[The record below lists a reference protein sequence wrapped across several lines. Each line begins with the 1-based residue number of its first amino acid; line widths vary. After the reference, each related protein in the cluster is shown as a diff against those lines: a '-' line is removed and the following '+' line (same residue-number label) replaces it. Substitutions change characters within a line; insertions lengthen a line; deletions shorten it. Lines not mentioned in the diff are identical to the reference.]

1 MKISYNWLKDYLNV
15 DLEPN
20 VVSEILTDIGLE
32 VEGMESIQSIK
43 GGLKGVVIGQVKEV
57 NQHPNADRLKL
68 TKVDV
73 GHSELLDIVCG
84 APNVGEGQKVVVAL
98 VGATIYPDEKGLK
111 IKKSKIRGEVSE
123 GMLCA
128 EDELGLGKSHDGIMI
143 LDKGAEVGINAADF
157 FQIEEDTVF
166 EIGLTPNRVDATS
179 HYGVAR
185 DLAAYLNIEDKV
197 ELKFPSL
204 NAFKESANSKSSI
217 GILIEDSQACPRY
230 AGVELKNVKVDESP
244 KWLKTRLNAIGLK
257 PINNVVDITNYVLH
271 ELGQPLHAFDLDK
284 ITDNQLIVK
293 TSEKGTKFTTLDEVE
308 RELSSSDLMI
318 CNSKE
323 AMCIA
328 GVFGGID
335 SGVSEKTKNIFL
347 ESAYFDPTSVRKTA
361 KYHGLNTDASFRFE
375 RGVDPNMT
383 IKALK
388 RTSLLIQEICGAA
401 QVSKIQDFY
410 PNKIEDFIVELNYE
424 NVDRILGQKI
434 DRGLIKKILHN
445 LEIELLNETKTTLR
459 LKVPAYRVDVQREID
474 LIEEILR
481 LYGFNRISIPEQA
494 KTSLIS
500 SELKT
505 PNKLENIV
513 ANLMSSKGYFE
524 ILNNSLT
531 KAENALDK
539 NSMVSIENPLSQEL
553 AIMRQSLLFNGLSSV
568 EYNLKRKRS
577 SLKLFEFGKTYL
589 KRDDEKYK
597 ETFSLGIWL
606 TGDNLPE
613 NWEESSKEVNFFHL
627 KETVYTILNRLG
639 FSKVSEEQ
647 VNKTHPYFSESLKV
661 SRGNVDLVTLGE
673 LKKDVLAKWDIKQKV
688 YYADINWS
696 NCLKSIKQDDIKYKP
711 VSKFP
716 EVRRDLA
723 LLIDKEVQFKQIE
736 ALARQTEK
744 NILKEVSLFDV
755 YEGKNLQEN
764 KKSYGVS
771 LVFQDQNK
779 TLTDKHIDNVMD
791 RLLVKLKEELK
802 AELR

>member
-15 DLEPN
+15 DLEPK

-32 VEGMESIQSIK
+32 VEGIESIQSIK
-43 GGLKGVVIGQVKEV
+43 GGLEGVVIGQVKEV

-73 GHSELLDIVCG
+73 GHADLLDIVCG
-84 APNVGEGQKVVVAL
+84 APNVAEGQKVVVAL

-128 EDELGLGKSHDGIMI
+128 EDELGLGVSHDGIMVLENDAKI
-143 LDKGAEVGINAADF
+143 GIQAAKYF
-157 FQIEEDTVF
+157 KLEEDTVF

-185 DLAAYLNIEDKV
+185 DLAAYLNIEDQV

-204 NAFKESANSKSSI
+204 KDYNEIVDANSTIKI
-217 GILIEDSQACPRY
+217 VVEDVQECPRY
-230 AGVELKNVKVDESP
+230 AGVELKNVKVEESP
-244 KWLKTRLNAIGLK
+244 KWLKTRLSAIGLK

-284 ITDNQLIVK
+284 IVGNKVIVK
-293 TSEKGTKFTTLDEVE
+293 KVNKGLKFTTLDEVE

-318 CNSKE
+318 CNAKE
-323 AMCIA
+323 PMCIA
-328 GVFGGID
+328 GVFGGED
-335 SGVSEKTKNIFL
+335 SGVNENTNSIFL

-388 RTSLLIQEICGAA
+388 RASILIQKVCGATQESA
-401 QVSKIQDFY
+401 IQDFY
-410 PNKIEDFIVELNYE
+410 PNEIEDFIIDLDYS

-434 DRGLIKKILHN
+434 ERSLIKKILSN
-445 LEIELLNETKTTLR
+445 LEIELLNETKSTLR

-481 LYGFNRISIPEQA
+481 LYGFNRILIPEQA

-500 SELKT
+500 SKLKT
-505 PNKLENIV
+505 PNKLENLV
-513 ANLMSSKGYFE
+513 ANLLSSRGYFE

-531 KAENALDK
+531 KAENALDES
-539 NSMVSIENPLSQEL
+539 SMVTLENPLSQEL
-553 AIMRQSLLFNGLSSV
+553 AIMRQSLLFNGLASL

-577 SLKLFEFGKTYL
+577 SLKLFEFGKTYS
-589 KRDDEKYK
+589 KSGNEKYK
-597 ETFSLGIWL
+597 EIFFLGIWL
-606 TGDNLPE
+606 TGDKLPE
-613 NWEESSKEVNFFHL
+613 NWNEPSKEVTFFDL
-627 KETVYTILNRLG
+627 KETVYTILQRLG
-639 FSKVSEEQ
+639 FSNVSEEQ
-647 VNKTHPYFSESLKV
+647 IEVDHSYFSDSLKV
-661 SRGNVDLVTLGE
+661 TRGNVDLVSIGE
-673 LKKDVLAKWDIKQKV
+673 LRKDVLAKWDIKQKV

-696 NCLKSIKQDDIKYKP
+696 NCLKAIKQDDVKYKA

-723 LLIDKEVQFKQIE
+723 LLIDRDIQFSQIE
-736 ALARQTEK
+736 SIAKQTEK

-791 RLLVKLKEELK
+791 RLVIKLKEELK